1 VGDIAAVWSS
11 LFTDFR
17 LCWGARMWCILLL
30 CEDFI

>member
-17 LCWGARMWCILLL
+17 LC
-30 CEDFI
+30 